1 MINRDTSREPVRVI
15 MHLNGGHT
23 RVALERTFGLGLA
36 DGGIEWD
43 IPTDI
48 IPKHLRRIGSRFI
61 LISNN
66 PKPEESDDIHTI
78 RQTIANVTVE
88 KF

>member
-1 MINRDTSREPVRVI
+1 
-15 MHLNGGHT
+15 MHLNGGYT
-23 RVALERTFGLGLA
+23 RVVLERTFGLGLA

-48 IPKHLRRIGSRFI
+48 IPTHLRRIGSRFI

-66 PKPEESDDIHTI
+66 PKPDESDDIDAL
-78 RQTIANVTVE
+78 RQTISNVTVE
-88 KF
+88 EF